1 MASPCGPER
10 CFKGFATFAADGQRK
25 REERRDRKKR
35 RKEKD
40 EGRQP
45 RMYDFSIVERG
56 ARRNGRTLQQKLE
69 KNTTDTKG

>member
-1 MASPCGPER
+1 MASQCGPER

-25 REERRDRKKR
+25 REERRDRTK

-45 RMYDFSIVERG
+45 RMYDCSIVERG

>member
-1 MASPCGPER
+1 MASQCGLER

-45 RMYDFSIVERG
+45 RMYDCSIVERG